1 MPCCPLLPFQAQN
14 NKNFVLHLKVSLKTF
29 LDPIKFFDY
38 LAEGEVPELGHLLPN
53 LLSGSSLAFLRRE
66 LPSKWHSSL
75 DLSAKIELSKQL
87 LKGMK
92 EENFGKKE
100 EKVVEEEEDEE
111 ESEEDEEEEEE
122 EDERKESTTKG
133 WTDKKSKMSASLV
146 NKQRFQLP
154 QRGTLL
160 INVEFMI

>member
-1 MPCCPLLPFQAQN
+1 
-14 NKNFVLHLKVSLKTF
+14 
-29 LDPIKFFDY
+29 
-38 LAEGEVPELGHLLPN
+38 VPELGHLLPN
-53 LLSGSSLAFLRRE
+53 LISGSSLAFLRRE